1 MDRLARH
8 VLSAGGLGLE
18 LPSPEARTD
27 SDNLAKN
34 TGEMGLVAH
43 SAVKCDPR
51 KRLLSVLHDDLGV
64 SYPPCSDVGHGRLTE
79 TPSECAREVA
89 NAELRDAGEI
99 RNVEAETN
107 VGLDV
112 GDHAFCLPGGEAS
125 LRRKRI
131 HLIPFSVRADSQKL
145 RRLLHAD
152 FCPIAVAIERG
163 GCHGEELDQ
172 RLVAGQAG

>member
-125 LRRKRI
+125 PRRKLI
-131 HLIPFSVRADSQKL
+131 HLVPSFVRADSQKL
-145 RRLLHAD
+145 RRLLHAAE
-152 FCPIAVAIERG
+152 CALGVK
-163 GCHGEELDQ
+163 CLDSL
-172 RLVAGQAG
+172 RMTNGH

>member
-1 MDRLARH
+1 MP
-8 VLSAGGLGLE
+8 AGGLGLE

-64 SYPPCSDVGHGRLTE
+64 PYPSYSDIGHGRLTE

-89 NAELRDAGEI
+89 DAELRDAGEI
-99 RNVEAETN
+99 RNVEAEAD
-107 VGLDV
+107 VRLDV
-112 GDHAFCLPGGEAS
+112 GDHAFCLPGGEATPISPGPDDWKSS
-125 LRRKRI
+125 LQRGFGKGAAET
-131 HLIPFSVRADSQKL
+131 RA
-145 RRLLHAD
+145 
-152 FCPIAVAIERG
+152 G
-163 GCHGEELDQ
+163 
-172 RLVAGQAG
+172 AGD